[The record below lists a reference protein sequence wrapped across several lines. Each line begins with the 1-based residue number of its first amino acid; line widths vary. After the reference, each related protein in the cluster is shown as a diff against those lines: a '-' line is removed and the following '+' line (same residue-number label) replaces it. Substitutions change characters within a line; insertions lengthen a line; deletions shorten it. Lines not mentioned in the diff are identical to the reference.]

1 MELADEVASVCQDP
15 CRICAALSRSAPS
28 ILTDEAALRLME
40 EAIQRGMAITEL
52 DLAPAGSPPSLHRRD
67 EAA

>member
-1 MELADEVASVCQDP
+1 MK
-15 CRICAALSRSAPS
+15 SRQYPKTFAEYVRRFRDQPPS
-28 ILTDEAALRLME
+28 ILTDEAALRLIE
-40 EAIQRGMAITEL
+40 EAIQRAMAITEL